1 MIPELILMLI
11 IRPPLSI
18 VVFYKGILTL
28 KNFGERGKKRFHPP
42 GIRFDTR
49 MERAHFFQPA
59 KRLLFFSFA

>member
-28 KNFGERGKKRFHPP
+28 KNFGERGKKRSLD
-42 GIRFDTR
+42 R
-49 MERAHFFQPA
+49 
-59 KRLLFFSFA
+59 KSVV